1 MSFQICENILAETK
15 DFKNSRWLEVPYEQE
30 DRFDL
35 SKLKYKLLLHKIPKE
50 QLKDYLNDKNEGILI
65 MVLNVT
71 ITSEVIVD
79 S

>member
-1 MSFQICENILAETK
+1 MAETK
-15 DFKNSRWLEVPYEQE
+15 DFKNSRWLEVRYEQE

-65 MVLNVT
+65 IVLNVT
-71 ITSEVIVD
+71 ITSEGIVH